1 MRRMSFSN
9 RIRELS
15 RLSRAHPLAVESDFE
30 SVKWT
35 FPFLASVANVAPHYR
50 TLIPNQTNTAMS
62 FWFRVLDP
70 SQTND
75 IGLGMMAQGSTQLA
89 FGLSLSKT
97 GSNYD
102 LMLEYN
108 NGALQTKQYDQFN
121 FGDGQW
127 HWVAIT
133 LNNEAFTVFIDGW
146 MDITLS
152 GISIPNTEAFHL
164 GHSTVAGVDCYAT
177 GIEFCDIRVHSD
189 PTTAFNFSEYWNRP
203 TPASFGGTTWQS
215 KSSTELVST
224 PAGSNLLWAGILDY
238 DARLKTGFAISNL
251 RGYLNGFKLAYPSA
265 GTSTPGLHP
274 IGRNIAYNAGVS
286 QSGLIDVRNL
296 EVPSIAKTISASG
309 NALSIPTSEQ
319 GIMDSTA
326 HLLRETNLLQNGFVR
341 RAY

>member
-1 MRRMSFSN
+1 MSFSN
-9 RIRELS
+9 RIRDLS

-35 FPFLASVANVAPHYR
+35 FPFLASAANVAPHYR
-50 TLIPNQTNTAMS
+50 TLIPNQTNKAMS
-62 FWFRVLDP
+62 LWFRVLDP

-75 IGLGMMAQGSTQLA
+75 IGLGMMAQGNQQIA
-89 FGLSLSKT
+89 FGLSLSKQ
-97 GSNYD
+97 SSKYD
-102 LMLEYN
+102 LMLDYVTGTGLN
-108 NGALQTKQYDQFN
+108 TKQYDQFN
-121 FGDGQW
+121 FGDGEW
-127 HWVAIT
+127 HWLAIT
-133 LNNEAFTVFIDGW
+133 KNNQAFSVFIDGW
-146 MDITLS
+146 MDVTIS
-152 GISIPNTEAFHL
+152 GATIVDTEAFHL
-164 GHSTVAGVDCYAT
+164 GHSTVNSVDCYAT

-189 PTTAFNFSEYWNRP
+189 PTTTFNFSEYWNRP
-203 TPASFGGTTWQS
+203 TPATIGGTTWQS

-224 PAGSNLLWAGILDY
+224 PSGSNLLWAGALDY

-251 RGYLNGFKLAYPSA
+251 RGYLSGFKVAYPSS

-274 IGRNIAYNAGVS
+274 IGRNIAYSAGVS
-286 QSGLIDVRNL
+286 RFGLIDVRNL
-296 EVPSIAKTISASG
+296 EVPAIAKTISASG